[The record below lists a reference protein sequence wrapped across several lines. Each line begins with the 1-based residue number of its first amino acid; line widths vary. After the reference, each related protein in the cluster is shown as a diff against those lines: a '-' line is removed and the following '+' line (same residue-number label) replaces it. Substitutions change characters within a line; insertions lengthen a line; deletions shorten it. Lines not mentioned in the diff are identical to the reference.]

1 MYEEKTYEYVTANV
15 TLTNG
20 TVLANEP
27 IVIPDGKV
35 VAISAIV
42 AGDTENRIINL
53 SVLSNG
59 NEVVRPA
66 DVRFSQK
73 TNGGTFRDSMRPV
86 NFLGGRSFEARLVAL
101 SLSATQTVTV
111 QVLFMI
117 EKLDTN

>member
-1 MYEEKTYEYVTANV
+1 MYEKKTYNYETVEV
-15 TLTNG
+15 TLNSG
-20 TVLANEP
+20 SVLANAN
-27 IVIPDGKV
+27 IAIPDGKV
-35 VAISAIV
+35 VAIAAIV

-59 NEVVRPA
+59 NEAVRPA

-73 TNGGTFRDSMRPV
+73 TNAGTFIDSMRPV
-86 NFLGGRSFEARLVAL
+86 DFLGGRVYETRLVAS
-101 SLSATQTVTV
+101 SLSATQTITV